1 VLEGRYSWVEEGI
14 VDPSGAGPMIQS
26 QPEGIETQR
35 SDEVASAGTG
45 NSNGHGERP
54 SNPQGD
60 ADKDIRATA

>member
-1 VLEGRYSWVEEGI
+1 
-14 VDPSGAGPMIQS
+14 MIQP
-26 QPEGIETQR
+26 QPEGIETEQ

-54 SNPQGD
+54 VDPHGD